1 MSENNFAKKHQMK
14 LRARKNNEVLSKKLI
29 ESSESD
35 DSSWEENEEQ
45 EESSDY
51 EPEINLKEYR
61 TLLSK
66 IFPSKYITEKAKNT
80 PQK

>member
-35 DSSWEENEEQ
+35 DSSWEE
-45 EESSDY
+45 
-51 EPEINLKEYR
+51 IGR
-61 TLLSK
+61 
-66 IFPSKYITEKAKNT
+66 AHV
-80 PQK
+80 